1 MIPEMTFVGVDVS
14 KHRLDLHI
22 YPCRRPSETGMSVEN
37 TPARI
42 AELAGRLSK
51 LGTAKVGIEATGGY
65 ERPVAD
71 ALHAAGLTVYIVA
84 PARVRGFARSLAQNA
99 KTDAIDAAMIAAY
112 LAAGHARL
120 KPYRPDPQRARLS
133 ALAAHR
139 RRLIAEKGGIA
150 GQLDTIA
157 EPVVRDMLETRL
169 RTIAGDVATLDKTI
183 AALVKAS
190 PPLKARHARLCQVAG
205 VGPVLATALLADMPE
220 LGAVSAKAAAA
231 LLGVAP
237 YARQSGRTNRA
248 GRCTGGRK
256 HLRDIAYMGALS
268 AIKAKDPLLEAF
280 YRRLRKAGKPF
291 KLAIIATVRKLI
303 TILNAIARSDP
314 AFAQ

>member
-1 MIPEMTFVGVDVS
+1 MVPEMGFVGVDIS
-14 KHRLDLHI
+14 KHRLDIHI
-22 YPCRRPSETGMSVEN
+22 NAGGHSVGTGMAVEN

-42 AELAGRLSK
+42 AELVRRLSK
-51 LGTAKVGIEATGGY
+51 LGPAKIGIEATGGY
-65 ERPVAD
+65 ERPLAD
-71 ALHAAGLTVYIVA
+71 ALHTAGLPVYIVA
-84 PARVRGFARSLAQNA
+84 PARVRAFARSLAQNA

-112 LAAGHARL
+112 LAAGHERL

-139 RRLIAEKGGIA
+139 RRLIAEKGGLA

-157 EPVVRDMLETRL
+157 EPVVRAMIEERL
-169 RTIAGDVATLDKTI
+169 RAIASDVATLDREI
-183 AALVKAS
+183 AAQVKAS
-190 PPLKARHARLCQVAG
+190 PTLRDRHARLCQVAG
-205 VGPVLATALLADMPE
+205 VGPVLATTLLADMPE
-220 LGAVSAKAAAA
+220 LGTVSSKAAAA

-268 AIKAKDPLLEAF
+268 AIKAKDPILEAF

>member
-1 MIPEMTFVGVDVS
+1 MA
-14 KHRLDLHI
+14 
-22 YPCRRPSETGMSVEN
+22 VEN

-42 AELAGRLSK
+42 AGLVERLSK
-51 LGTAKVGIEATGGY
+51 LGPAKVGLEATGGY
-65 ERPVAD
+65 ERPLAD
-71 ALHAAGLTVYIVA
+71 ALHGAGMTVYILPPV
-84 PARVRGFARSLAQNA
+84 RVRGFARSLAQNA

-139 RRLIAEKGGIA
+139 RRLIAEKGGFKS
-150 GQLDTIA
+150 QLDTVA
-157 EPVVRDMLETRL
+157 EPVVRTMIAARL
-169 RTIAGDVATLDKTI
+169 DSIASDVDTLDKEI

-190 PPLKARHARLCQVAG
+190 PALKARYARLRQIAG

-220 LGAVSAKAAAA
+220 LGTISAKAAAA

-237 YARQSGRTNRA
+237 HARQSGRANRA
-248 GRCTGGRK
+248 GRYSGGRK

-268 AIKAKDPLLEAF
+268 AIKAKDPVLETF
-280 YRRLRKAGKPF
+280 YRRLRNAGKPF

-303 TILNAIARSDP
+303 TILNAIARSDT

>member
-1 MIPEMTFVGVDVS
+1 MVAEMIFVGVDIS
-14 KHRLDLHI
+14 KHRLDVHI
-22 YPCRRPSETGMSVEN
+22 FPCGKSMALENRPAGIS
-37 TPARI
+37 A
-42 AELAGRLSK
+42 LAGRL
-51 LGTAKVGIEATGGY
+51 LGLGAVKVGIEATGGY

-112 LAAGHARL
+112 LAAGHERV

-139 RRLIAEKGGIA
+139 RRLIAEKGGLA
-150 GQLDTIA
+150 SQLDTIA
-157 EPVVRDMLETRL
+157 EPVVRAMLEARL
-169 RTIAGDVATLDKTI
+169 RTIAGDVATLDREI
-183 AALVKAS
+183 ADLVKAS
-190 PPLKARHARLCQVAG
+190 PVLKARHARLRQVAG

-220 LGAVSAKAAAA
+220 LGAISAKAAAA

-248 GRCTGGRK
+248 GRCSGGRK

-268 AIKAKDPLLEAF
+268 AIKAKDPILETF
-280 YRRLRKAGKPF
+280 YQRLRKAGKPF

-303 TILNAIARSDP
+303 TILNAIARSDT
-314 AFAQ
+314 AFQQ